1 MIRKITSV
9 ARGTRQTNMAASC
22 EKILHHSVLDFEK
35 KQANVTLTPK
45 YIAVEHIS
53 HKQSDSGSS
62 DVKQSKYGGAQLL
75 TNRHS
80 NKGEVAKTKDN
91 KEKLT
96 RAPVR
101 VMCDGDT
108 VVVSRTEGVTFFF
121 DIF

>member
-22 EKILHHSVLDFEK
+22 EKILHHSVLDFENN
-35 KQANVTLTPK
+35 QAHVTLTPN
-45 YIAVEHIS
+45 YIAVEHIR

-62 DVKQSKYGGAQLL
+62 DVKHSKYGGAQLL

-80 NKGEVAKTKDN
+80 NKGEVAKTKDD

-96 RAPVR
+96 NP
-101 VMCDGDT
+101 
-108 VVVSRTEGVTFFF
+108 S
-121 DIF
+121 